1 MLKIIYLSIY
11 YSNIGLDYDNI
22 YTILLLFFK
31 NFLNFFPFGIVL
43 LVYWFIFIFFYII
56 KVKELKSSCIK
67 RQLAFS
73 LRISHLF
80 LLRNFKTLLKFLNL
94 IVHWIFGLIT
104 LHLICF
110 TYWGGFLFFSFF
122 FVLNYRFV
130 EFYYYF

>member
-110 TYWGGFLFFSFF
+110 TYWEGVWLWCDFYFSLSFLF
-122 FVLNYRFV
+122 
-130 EFYYYF
+130 